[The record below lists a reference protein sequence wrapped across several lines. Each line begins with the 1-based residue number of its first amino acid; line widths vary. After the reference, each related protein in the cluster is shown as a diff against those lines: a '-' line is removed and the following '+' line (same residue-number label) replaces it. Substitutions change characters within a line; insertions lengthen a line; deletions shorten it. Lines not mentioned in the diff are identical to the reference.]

1 MPRVTRSSTQAK
13 ASDKPMAPTAV
24 DLEIG
29 RYQGKTVALEATPER
44 LQASKNAPIPNLSE
58 RIHELTKENGQLR
71 LEIKCLKEKVAA
83 LWDVKEDAE
92 FAKET
97 LDQTIV
103 EFREVEKVIEGG
115 WYQAMEGVHGA

>member
-1 MPRVTRSSTQAK
+1 
-13 ASDKPMAPTAV
+13 MAPTAV

-29 RYQGKTVALEATPER
+29 RCQGKTVALEATPER
-44 LQASKNAPIPNLSE
+44 LLASKNAPIPDLPE

-71 LEIKCLKEKVAA
+71 VEIKCLKEKLVA

-92 FAKET
+92 FAKQT
-97 LDQTIV
+97 LDRAIV
-103 EFREVEKVIEGG
+103 VFREVEKEIEGD